1 MTKTIE
7 PVRIHVFYHDDV
19 SESTRRIVPR
29 NYLKECITELERI
42 ANRPF
47 IMEYRHSIP
56 GVTDIQYQG
65 HPRDSLNHWA
75 ATSHTYADR
84 NIRASERIQRHLLV
98 TQGTINDETLGFAQV
113 YNRCAIASL
122 ATYQTIAHELGHTFG
137 MRHEDAELQ
146 HNAFGLEC
154 ETYGYP
160 EASPLLAK
168 CYQYSLKNRE
178 NMARFFAANVD

>member
-7 PVRIHVFYHDDV
+7 PVRIHVYYHDDV

-56 GVTDIQYQG
+56 GLTDIKYQG
-65 HPRDSLNHWA
+65 DPRAALQDWASAALNFE
-75 ATSHTYADR
+75 DQQ
-84 NIRASERIQRHLLV
+84 IRASERIQRHLLV
-98 TQGTINDETLGFAQV
+98 TQGTINDEVLGIAQF
-113 YNRCAIASL
+113 YSKCAIASL

-137 MRHEDAELQ
+137 MRHEDAELH
-146 HNAFGLEC
+146 HNAFGVQC
-154 ETYGYP
+154 ATYGYA
-160 EASPLLAK
+160 EGGVYAN

-178 NMARFFAANVD
+178 NMARFFAANMD